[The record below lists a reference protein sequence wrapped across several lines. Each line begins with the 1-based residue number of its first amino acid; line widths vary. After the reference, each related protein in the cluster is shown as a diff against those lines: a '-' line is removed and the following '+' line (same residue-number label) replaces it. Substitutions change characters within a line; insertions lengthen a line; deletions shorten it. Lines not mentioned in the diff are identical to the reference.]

1 MENHKEL
8 YEAAKEEIF
17 RQAVEKVFGDTLMGK
32 HPGIKR
38 LLEET
43 INQIMKSERQIF
55 LKNNPG
61 NKANGYYPRQLSEG
75 SFCLD
80 LKSKQESL
88 TSGALCLSFRAC
100 P

>member
-17 RQAVEKVFGDTLMGK
+17 RQAVENVFGDALMGE

-55 LKNNPG
+55 LKNSPG